1 MLRFE
6 ALVERHHDEI
16 YRYLWRLLAGAPGA
30 DRAVEAAD
38 LTQEVFARAYDAYG
52 RLRPESN
59 CRAWL
64 YRIATNCAMT
74 TLRRSSRRAATNT
87 PLPADLQALAPDP
100 SPTPDQQVSRAELS
114 DGVARSIRALPA
126 KQQAAL
132 VMRYL
137 QEMAYAEIAEA
148 LQCSEDSAR
157 ANVYQA
163 LRRLRSELAE
173 DEVTRHG

>member
-6 ALVERHHDEI
+6 TLIERHHDEI

-52 RLRPESN
+52 RLHPDSN
-59 CRAWL
+59 YRAWL

-74 TLRRSSRRAATNT
+74 TLRRSSRRAAVNQ
-87 PLPADLQALAPDP
+87 PLPADLHALAPDP
-100 SPTPDQQVSRAELS
+100 APTPDQLVSHAELS
-114 DGVARSIRALPA
+114 DGVAHSIRALPT

-137 QEMAYAEIAEA
+137 QEMAYDEIAEV
-148 LQCSEDSAR
+148 LECSADSAR

-163 LRRLRSELAE
+163 LKRLRSELAE
-173 DEVTRHG
+173 NEATRHG